1 MSNLEVEEA
10 SESNSNY
17 VNIYNNELLG
27 CIGVY
32 SVIKHIKSI
41 SSAKALLILP
51 FVFQND
57 LVSYIGRSNVHIK
70 SIEQLIL
77 RKPELISNFNER
89 FYALLRVSVNSILML
104 NALGFLAIRPNGKI
118 ELLGEEDFIPSYE
131 KRVIG
136 IRATQIVKASPK
148 IAKLLEDKVENLYL
162 QLRVKL

>member
-1 MSNLEVEEA
+1 MSNLENTEA
-10 SESNSNY
+10 SQFNSDY
-17 VNIYNNELLG
+17 VNIYNNEILG
-27 CIGVY
+27 CIGIY

-51 FVFQND
+51 LVFQND
-57 LVSYIGRSNVHIK
+57 LVSYISRSNVNVK

-89 FYALLRVSVNSILML
+89 FYALLKVSVNSILML
-104 NALGFLAIRPNGKI
+104 HALGFLAINPNGRI
-118 ELLGEEDFIPSYE
+118 ELLGEGDFIPSYE

-136 IRATQIVKASPK
+136 NRAIHIVKASSRV
-148 IAKLLEDKVENLYL
+148 AKLLEDKVENLYL